1 MKSFK
6 PANIIHKPGFQFT
19 YFGVFGIIVFLLLR
33 TSFDFNAGARI
44 NNTGQEAEALIHA
57 VNTQLGFESD
67 SLNAV
72 HHRFQDAALYNQIR
86 QESQGNTT
94 PFQLNRNNVPINGWQ
109 VVIGGTFTE
118 PDFIQGLTHLFNRI
132 GYTKAEISDQGRILS
147 YQSNSDRNHTFVEG
161 SPDRDNL
168 SRVIEEVFR
177 YDLIN
182 YRLAA
187 DFDDLSPPSDF
198 PNGDTQSIEFTK
210 IAVSAPGPA
219 TITLSYSERERG
231 ETAGFSIDSFE
242 VSYVSSEAE
251 VAATPYAVAGN
262 TILLIVISII
272 MIIILG
278 TAIRQIFR
286 GRMEW
291 KRSLFIFGSVTIAQ
305 YVWQLLFL
313 FPTYYSFYESDIIFV
328 DALQQLLIA
337 GFYGVYASF
346 AYVAWESLARELKSG
361 QIPVIDAVWGGKLMK
376 KEVGAGILTG
386 YGIAGIYFVIIAL
399 MFYSFEILM
408 FQSDSFVMGFREP
421 SSSFPAGGV
430 FLNAWLSSMIFVI
443 AQVGVAYNLI
453 AFIVR
458 KDSLRMILAMLVA
471 GGTLYI
477 IGPFFVSNGSTF
489 QVLSIYLALS
499 IPLVLAYRYFGIV
512 SALISWF
519 VLLMGIRLLPYIGSE
534 STFMAGQAW
543 ILLIILFTPFMFGL
557 ISVVYGTNLE
567 SIKQYVPEYEEKLNK
582 RLRSEKELAIAKES
596 QAALM
601 PDTPP
606 KIEGLDIHGFFVPSH
621 EVGGDFYDFTVLQDK
636 QGKQQ
641 GLALAIVDVSG
652 KAMQSAFN
660 AIFTSGLLL
669 SRITTDSPA
678 EVLTGINPIL
688 CDKTDD
694 QTFITCQVGHVS
706 LTNKTLT
713 LANAGHCPPLLK
725 RNGSCS
731 FISLPAPRFPLGFR
745 KGITYVDSVIN
756 LQSGDTLFFY
766 SDGLPE
772 AQNEA
777 GLRLDFEKVKEYIT
791 LLETNDRSAAEIS
804 NEVKKYIL
812 EFSNYELADDT
823 TLLIVKVD

>member
-44 NNTGQEAEALIHA
+44 NSSGPEATQLLHA
-57 VNTQLGFESD
+57 INAQLGFESD
-67 SLNAV
+67 SLNSV
-72 HHRFQDAALYNQIR
+72 HHRFQNALLYKKIQ
-86 QESQGNTT
+86 QESQGGTT
-94 PFQLNRNNVPINGWQ
+94 PFQLNRSNVPINGWQ
-109 VVIGGTFTE
+109 VVIGGTLPE
-118 PDFIQGLTHLFNRI
+118 PDFIQGSTHLFNRI
-132 GYTKAEISDQGRILS
+132 GYTKANISDQGRIIS
-147 YQSNSDRNHTFVEG
+147 FESSAERNLTFVEG
-161 SPDRDNL
+161 TPDTETL

-177 YDLIN
+177 YDLPN
-182 YRLAA
+182 YRPTA
-187 DFDDLSPPSDF
+187 DF
-198 PNGDTQSIEFTK
+198 NADTPAPDITTERSQSVEFIK
-210 IAVSAPGPA
+210 LAVSAPGPA
-219 TITLSYSERERG
+219 SISLSYSEIKQD
-231 ETAGFSIDSFE
+231 ETNGFAIDSFE
-242 VSYVSSEAE
+242 VSYVSGNSDAK
-251 VAATPYAVAGN
+251 ATPFASAGN
-262 TILLIVISII
+262 TVLLFVLSII
-272 MIIILG
+272 MIVILG
-278 TAIRQIFR
+278 TAVRQIFR

-291 KRSLFIFGSVTIAQ
+291 KRSLLIFGSVTIAQ
-305 YVWQLLFL
+305 YIWQLLFL
-313 FPTYYSFYESDIIFV
+313 FPTYYSFYEGDTVFA
-328 DALQQLLIA
+328 DMLQQFLIA
-337 GFYGVYASF
+337 GFYGIYASF

-421 SSSFPAGGV
+421 SSSFPAAGV
-430 FLNAWLSSMIFVI
+430 FLNAWLSSMLFVI

-458 KDSLRMILAMLVA
+458 KDSLRMILAMIVA
-471 GGTLYI
+471 GSTLFI
-477 IGPFFVSNGSTF
+477 IGPFFISNGSTF

-499 IPLVLAYRYFGIV
+499 VPLVLAYRYFGIV
-512 SALISWF
+512 SAIISWF
-519 VLLMGIRLLPYIGSE
+519 VLLMGIRLLPYIGSD
-534 STFMAGQAW
+534 STFIAGQAW
-543 ILLIILFTPFMFGL
+543 VLLIILSTPFMFGL
-557 ISVVYGTNLE
+557 VSVLYGTNLE
-567 SIKQYVPEYEEKLNK
+567 SLKQYVPEYEEKLNK

-606 KIEGLDIHGFFVPSH
+606 KVEGLDIHGFFVPSH

-669 SRITTDSPA
+669 GRITTDTPA

-731 FISLPAPRFPLGFR
+731 FIPLPAPRFPLGFR
-745 KGITYVDSVIN
+745 KGITYVDSVIGLN
-756 LQSGDTLFFY
+756 SGDTLFFY

-777 GLRLDFEKVKEYIT
+777 GQRLDFEKVKEYIT
-791 LLETNDRSAAEIS
+791 HLETDARTAAEIS